1 ADLVA
6 ATFVTVLTAARSY
19 DPGRGEPGAW
29 LLGIAAR
36 LIVNAR
42 RRKARE
48 SAALARIAGRRLIG
62 PSDRAPGGAYRRRPV
77 QPGRDRGA
85 RTAPAPRPRG
95 PAAGQRGG
103 TTARRARPSGRRRVA
118 VTLVAGAAAAG
129 IAAASIA
136 AGGAA
141 KPAQHATGT
150 TGTAAGG
157 AAHGHGASGSTA
169 QTATSPKLHTAA
181 YVVDHLSSA
190 LNANTA
196 VVDIVDHAPDSQTGK
211 PVLDEIWSSSLS
223 DTYRIVDM
231 TPAGQPTTGY
241 LVTVKPH
248 RTTSIVIDYGNR
260 TWRKTIY
267 PFGSSSD
274 GRRAAGPAP
283 STPLQLAAQ
292 LRAKVKAGQV
302 TLVGWATADGQRA
315 IHLREGMTHGQVNLW
330 VDPDS
335 YLPIREIDTAPGVSQ
350 TSDQAI
356 RDDYR
361 WLPATKANLRLLTP
375 AWDGC
380 FGPR

>member
-1 ADLVA
+1 MNTDLSREDR
-6 ATFVTVLTAARSY
+6 FEERLLTAI
-19 DPGRGEPGAW
+19 
-29 LLGIAAR
+29 LGDFDQLTAPAAQT
-36 LIVNAR
+36 LQA
-42 RRKARE
+42 
-48 SAALARIAGRRLIG
+48 
-62 PSDRAPGGAYRRRPV
+62 
-77 QPGRDRGA
+77 RGA
-85 RTAPAPRPRG
+85 RQT
-95 PAAGQRGG
+95 
-103 TTARRARPSGRRRVA
+103 RRARPSGRRRVVISLA
-118 VTLVAGAAAAG
+118 AGAAAAG

-141 KPAQHATGT
+141 KPGQHATG
-150 TGTAAGG
+150 G
-157 AAHGHGASGSTA
+157 TA

-196 VVDIVDHAPDSQTGK
+196 VVDIIDHAPDSQTGK

-302 TLVGWATADGQRA
+302 TLVGWATVDGQRA
-315 IHLREGMTHGQVNLW
+315 IHLLERDARGQVNLW

-335 YLPIREIDTAPGVSQ
+335 YLPIREIDTAPGVSP
-350 TSDQAI
+350 TSSQAI

-375 AWDGC
+375 AGAIPAG
-380 FGPR
+380 FTQAG

>member
-1 ADLVA
+1 MNTDLSREDR
-6 ATFVTVLTAARSY
+6 FEERLLTAI
-19 DPGRGEPGAW
+19 
-29 LLGIAAR
+29 LGDFDQ
-36 LIVNAR
+36 L
-42 RRKARE
+42 
-48 SAALARIAGRRLIG
+48 
-62 PSDRAPGGAYRRRPV
+62 
-77 QPGRDRGA
+77 
-85 RTAPAPRPRG
+85 TAPAAQTRQARQG
-95 PAAGQRGG
+95 
-103 TTARRARPSGRRRVA
+103 RRARPSGRRRVA
-118 VTLVAGAAAAG
+118 ISLSAGAAAAG

-141 KPAQHATGT
+141 KPGQHATG
-150 TGTAAGG
+150 G
-157 AAHGHGASGSTA
+157 TA

-196 VVDIVDHAPDSQTGK
+196 VVDIIDHAPDSQTGK

-267 PFGSSSD
+267 PFGSSAD

-292 LRAKVKAGQV
+292 LRAKVKAAQV
-302 TLVGWATADGQRA
+302 TLVGWATVDGQRA
-315 IHLREGMTHGQVNLW
+315 IHLRERMTHGQVNLW

-335 YLPIREIDTAPGVSQ
+335 YLPIREIDTAPGVSP

-361 WLPATKANLRLLTP
+361 WLPSTQANLRLLTP
-375 AWDGC
+375 AGAIPAG
-380 FGPR
+380 FTQAG

>member
-1 ADLVA
+1 LNTDLSREDR
-6 ATFVTVLTAARSY
+6 FEERLLTAIL
-19 DPGRGEPGAW
+19 DDFDQ
-29 LLGIAAR
+29 L
-36 LIVNAR
+36 
-42 RRKARE
+42 
-48 SAALARIAGRRLIG
+48 
-62 PSDRAPGGAYRRRPV
+62 
-77 QPGRDRGA
+77 
-85 RTAPAPRPRG
+85 TAPAAQAHGVRQAHGPRQG
-95 PAAGQRGG
+95 
-103 TTARRARPSGRRRVA
+103 RRVA
-118 VTLVAGAAAAG
+118 VTLAAGAAAAG

-141 KPAQHATGT
+141 KPGGHS
-150 TGTAAGG
+150 TGTAGSVVGG
-157 AAHGHGASGSTA
+157 TA
-169 QTATSPKLHTAA
+169 RGGTSQTVTTPQLHTAA
-181 YVVDHLSSA
+181 YVVDHMSSA

-196 VVDIVDHAPDSQTGK
+196 VVDIIDHAPDSQTGK

-231 TPAGQPTTGY
+231 TQAGQPTTGY

-302 TLVGWATADGQRA
+302 TLVGWATVDGQRA
-315 IHLREGMTHGQVNLW
+315 IHLRERMTHGQVNLW

-335 YLPIREIDTAPGVSQ
+335 YLPIREIDTAPGVSP

-375 AWDGC
+375 AGAIPAG
-380 FGPR
+380 FTQAG

>member
-1 ADLVA
+1 LNTDLSREDR
-6 ATFVTVLTAARSY
+6 FEERLLTAI
-19 DPGRGEPGAW
+19 
-29 LLGIAAR
+29 LGDFDQLTAPAAQT
-36 LIVNAR
+36 LQA
-42 RRKARE
+42 
-48 SAALARIAGRRLIG
+48 
-62 PSDRAPGGAYRRRPV
+62 
-77 QPGRDRGA
+77 RGA
-85 RTAPAPRPRG
+85 RQT
-95 PAAGQRGG
+95 
-103 TTARRARPSGRRRVA
+103 RRARPSGRRRVVISLA
-118 VTLVAGAAAAG
+118 AGAAAAG

-141 KPAQHATGT
+141 KPGQHATG
-150 TGTAAGG
+150 G
-157 AAHGHGASGSTA
+157 TA

-196 VVDIVDHAPDSQTGK
+196 VVDIIDHAPDSQTGK

-302 TLVGWATADGQRA
+302 TLVGWATVDGQRA
-315 IHLREGMTHGQVNLW
+315 IHLRERMTHGQVNLW

-375 AWDGC
+375 AGAIPPG
-380 FGPR
+380 FTQASPGR

>member
-1 ADLVA
+1 LNTDLSRDDR
-6 ATFVTVLTAARSY
+6 FEERLLTAIL
-19 DPGRGEPGAW
+19 DDFDQ
-29 LLGIAAR
+29 L
-36 LIVNAR
+36 
-42 RRKARE
+42 
-48 SAALARIAGRRLIG
+48 
-62 PSDRAPGGAYRRRPV
+62 
-77 QPGRDRGA
+77 
-85 RTAPAPRPRG
+85 TAPAAHTRQARQG
-95 PAAGQRGG
+95 
-103 TTARRARPSGRRRVA
+103 RRARPSGRRRVA
-118 VTLVAGAAAAG
+118 ISLSAGAAAAG

-141 KPAQHATGT
+141 KPGQHATG
-150 TGTAAGG
+150 G
-157 AAHGHGASGSTA
+157 TA

-196 VVDIVDHAPDSQTGK
+196 VVDIIDHAPDSQTGK

-267 PFGSSSD
+267 PFGSSAD

-302 TLVGWATADGQRA
+302 TLVGWATVDGQRA
-315 IHLREGMTHGQVNLW
+315 IHLRERMTHGQVNLW

-335 YLPIREIDTAPGVSQ
+335 YLPIREIDTAPGVSP

-361 WLPATKANLRLLTP
+361 WLPSTQANLRLLTP
-375 AWDGC
+375 AGVIPAG
-380 FGPR
+380 FTQAG

>member
-1 ADLVA
+1 MNTDLSREDR
-6 ATFVTVLTAARSY
+6 FEERLLTAIL
-19 DPGRGEPGAW
+19 DDFDQ
-29 LLGIAAR
+29 L
-36 LIVNAR
+36 
-42 RRKARE
+42 
-48 SAALARIAGRRLIG
+48 
-62 PSDRAPGGAYRRRPV
+62 
-77 QPGRDRGA
+77 
-85 RTAPAPRPRG
+85 TAPAAHTRQARQG
-95 PAAGQRGG
+95 
-103 TTARRARPSGRRRVA
+103 RRARPSGRRRVA
-118 VTLVAGAAAAG
+118 ISLSAGAAAAG

-141 KPAQHATGT
+141 KPGQHATG
-150 TGTAAGG
+150 G
-157 AAHGHGASGSTA
+157 TA

-196 VVDIVDHAPDSQTGK
+196 VVDIIDHAPDSQTGK

-292 LRAKVKAGQV
+292 LRSKVKAGQV
-302 TLVGWATADGQRA
+302 TLVGWATVDGQRA
-315 IHLREGMTHGQVNLW
+315 IHLRERMTHGQVNLW

-335 YLPIREIDTAPGVSQ
+335 YLPIREIDTAPGVSP

-375 AWDGC
+375 AGAIPAG
-380 FGPR
+380 FTQAG

>member
-1 ADLVA
+1 MNTDLSREDR
-6 ATFVTVLTAARSY
+6 FEERLLTAIL
-19 DPGRGEPGAW
+19 DDFDQ
-29 LLGIAAR
+29 L
-36 LIVNAR
+36 
-42 RRKARE
+42 
-48 SAALARIAGRRLIG
+48 
-62 PSDRAPGGAYRRRPV
+62 
-77 QPGRDRGA
+77 
-85 RTAPAPRPRG
+85 TAPAAQTRQARQG
-95 PAAGQRGG
+95 RQASGAHQ
-103 TTARRARPSGRRRVA
+103 TRRARPSGRRRVA
-118 VTLVAGAAAAG
+118 VSLVAGAAAAG

-136 AGGAA
+136 ASGAA
-141 KPAQHATGT
+141 N
-150 TGTAAGG
+150 
-157 AAHGHGASGSTA
+157 GHGVSGGTA

-196 VVDIVDHAPDSQTGK
+196 VVDIIDHAPDSQTGK

-231 TPAGQPTTGY
+231 TQAGQPTTGY

-302 TLVGWATADGQRA
+302 TLVGWATVDGQRA
-315 IHLREGMTHGQVNLW
+315 IHLRERMAQGQVNLW

-335 YLPIREIDTAPGVSQ
+335 YLPIREIDTAPGVSP

-375 AWDGC
+375 AGAIPAG
-380 FGPR
+380 FTQAG

>member
-1 ADLVA
+1 MNTDLSREDR
-6 ATFVTVLTAARSY
+6 FEERLLTAILDDFDQLTAPAR
-19 DPGRGEPGAW
+19 
-29 LLGIAAR
+29 AR
-36 LIVNAR
+36 PTAP
-42 RRKARE
+42 
-48 SAALARIAGRRLIG
+48 AG
-62 PSDRAPGGAYRRRPV
+62 SRRRPASDGS
-77 QPGRDRGA
+77 QL
-85 RTAPAPRPRG
+85 
-95 PAAGQRGG
+95 
-103 TTARRARPSGRRRVA
+103 RRARPSGRRRVA
-118 VTLVAGAAAAG
+118 VTLAAGAAAAG

-141 KPAQHATGT
+141 KPGEHATGT
-150 TGTAAGG
+150 AGAVAGTAGRANGG
-157 AAHGHGASGSTA
+157 TA

-181 YVVDHLSSA
+181 YVVDHMSSA

-196 VVDIVDHAPDSQTGK
+196 VVDIIDHAPDSQTGK

-231 TPAGQPTTGY
+231 TQAGQPTTGY

-302 TLVGWATADGQRA
+302 TLVGWATVDGQRA
-315 IHLREGMTHGQVNLW
+315 IHLRERMTDGQVNLW

-361 WLPATKANLRLLTP
+361 WLPCHAGQP
-375 AWDGC
+375 APAHPGRGD
-380 FGPR
+380 PRRVHPGRIGR

>member
-1 ADLVA
+1 MNTDLSREDR
-6 ATFVTVLTAARSY
+6 FEERLLTAIL
-19 DPGRGEPGAW
+19 DDFDQ
-29 LLGIAAR
+29 L
-36 LIVNAR
+36 
-42 RRKARE
+42 
-48 SAALARIAGRRLIG
+48 
-62 PSDRAPGGAYRRRPV
+62 
-77 QPGRDRGA
+77 
-85 RTAPAPRPRG
+85 TAPAAQIRQARQAHQGGQARQARG
-95 PAAGQRGG
+95 AHQ
-103 TTARRARPSGRRRVA
+103 TRRARPSGRRRVA

-136 AGGAA
+136 ASGAA
-141 KPAQHATGT
+141 KPGQHATG
-150 TGTAAGG
+150 G
-157 AAHGHGASGSTA
+157 TA

-181 YVVDHLSSA
+181 YVVDRLSSA

-196 VVDIVDHAPDSQTGK
+196 VVDIIDHAPDSQTGK

-302 TLVGWATADGQRA
+302 TLVGWATVDGQRA
-315 IHLREGMTHGQVNLW
+315 IHLRERMTHGQVNLW

-335 YLPIREIDTAPGVSQ
+335 YLPIREIDTAPGVSP

-361 WLPATKANLRLLTP
+361 WLPSTQANLRLLTP
-375 AWDGC
+375 AGVIPAG
-380 FGPR
+380 FTQAG

>member
-1 ADLVA
+1 LNTDLSREDR
-6 ATFVTVLTAARSY
+6 FEERLLTAIL
-19 DPGRGEPGAW
+19 DDFDQ
-29 LLGIAAR
+29 L
-36 LIVNAR
+36 
-42 RRKARE
+42 
-48 SAALARIAGRRLIG
+48 
-62 PSDRAPGGAYRRRPV
+62 
-77 QPGRDRGA
+77 
-85 RTAPAPRPRG
+85 TAPAAQTRQARQG
-95 PAAGQRGG
+95 
-103 TTARRARPSGRRRVA
+103 RRARPAGRRRVVISLA
-118 VTLVAGAAAAG
+118 AGAAAAG

-141 KPAQHATGT
+141 KPGQHATG
-150 TGTAAGG
+150 G
-157 AAHGHGASGSTA
+157 TA

-196 VVDIVDHAPDSQTGK
+196 VVDIIDHAPDSQTGK

-267 PFGSSSD
+267 PFGSSAD

-302 TLVGWATADGQRA
+302 TLVGWATVDGQRA
-315 IHLREGMTHGQVNLW
+315 IHLRERMTHGQVNLW

-375 AWDGC
+375 AGAIPAG
-380 FGPR
+380 FTQAG

>member
-1 ADLVA
+1 MNTDLSREDR
-6 ATFVTVLTAARSY
+6 FEERLLTAIL
-19 DPGRGEPGAW
+19 DDFDQ
-29 LLGIAAR
+29 L
-36 LIVNAR
+36 
-42 RRKARE
+42 
-48 SAALARIAGRRLIG
+48 
-62 PSDRAPGGAYRRRPV
+62 
-77 QPGRDRGA
+77 
-85 RTAPAPRPRG
+85 TAPAAQTRQARQG
-95 PAAGQRGG
+95 RQASGAHQ
-103 TTARRARPSGRRRVA
+103 TRRARPSGRRRVA
-118 VTLVAGAAAAG
+118 VSLVAGAAAAG

-141 KPAQHATGT
+141 KPGGHS
-150 TGTAAGG
+150 TGTAGSVAGG
-157 AAHGHGASGSTA
+157 TAHGGTS
-169 QTATSPKLHTAA
+169 QTVTTPQLHTAA
-181 YVVDHLSSA
+181 YVVDHMSSA

-196 VVDIVDHAPDSQTGK
+196 VVDIIDHAPDSQTGK

-231 TPAGQPTTGY
+231 TQAGQPTTGY

-302 TLVGWATADGQRA
+302 TLVGWATVDGQRA
-315 IHLREGMTHGQVNLW
+315 IHLRERMARGQVNLW

-335 YLPIREIDTAPGVSQ
+335 YLPIREIDTAPGVSP

-375 AWDGC
+375 AGAIPAG
-380 FGPR
+380 FTQAG

>member
-1 ADLVA
+1 LNTDLSREDR
-6 ATFVTVLTAARSY
+6 FEERLLTAIL
-19 DPGRGEPGAW
+19 DDFDQ
-29 LLGIAAR
+29 L
-36 LIVNAR
+36 
-42 RRKARE
+42 
-48 SAALARIAGRRLIG
+48 
-62 PSDRAPGGAYRRRPV
+62 
-77 QPGRDRGA
+77 
-85 RTAPAPRPRG
+85 TAPAAQTRQARQG
-95 PAAGQRGG
+95 
-103 TTARRARPSGRRRVA
+103 RRARPAGRRRVVISLA
-118 VTLVAGAAAAG
+118 AGAAAAG

-141 KPAQHATGT
+141 KPGQHATG
-150 TGTAAGG
+150 G
-157 AAHGHGASGSTA
+157 TA

-196 VVDIVDHAPDSQTGK
+196 VVDIIDHAPDSQTGK

-302 TLVGWATADGQRA
+302 TLVGWATVDGQRA
-315 IHLREGMTHGQVNLW
+315 IHLRERMAHGQVNLW

-335 YLPIREIDTAPGVSQ
+335 YLPIREIDTAPGVSP

-375 AWDGC
+375 AGAIPAG
-380 FGPR
+380 FTQAG